1 MGQSEAGSNPTETTT
16 EDAKNVSLPDTL
28 IPYTDDESHWS
39 QNHGPIL
46 LGIAV
51 FVLLAGYGFIFF
63 QKADTED
70 FSRPLVPNN
79 FVPDEE
85 GEGAPATGGALEEEN
100 TQPAE
105 SGSPPTPT
113 PEDTSK

>member
-16 EDAKNVSLPDTL
+16 EETKNASLPDPI
-28 IPYTDDESHWS
+28 IPYKDDESHWS

-46 LGIAV
+46 LGIVV

-63 QKADTED
+63 QRADMQD
-70 FSRPLVPNN
+70 VSRPLVPNN

-85 GEGAPATGGALEEEN
+85 GEDASAAGGTLGEKN

-105 SGSPPTPT
+105 SESPPAPT
-113 PEDTSK
+113 PKNTSR